1 MSLTDEDKQWIDDRL
16 RLLTDELTEAM
27 RNIETLYELLCKA
40 GIIRARR
47 PWHGVVVNRILTG
60 KR

>member
-16 RLLTDELTEAM
+16 LLLTDELAAAM

-47 PWHGVVVNRILTG
+47 
-60 KR
+60 